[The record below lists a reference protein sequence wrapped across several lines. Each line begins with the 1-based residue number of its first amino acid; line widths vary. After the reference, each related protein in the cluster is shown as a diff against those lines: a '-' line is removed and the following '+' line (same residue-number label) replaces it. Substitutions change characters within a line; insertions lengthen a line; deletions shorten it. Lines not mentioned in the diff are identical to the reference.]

1 MLLSFY
7 FFCSNF
13 PVELCSFF
21 NSPFLPDKDCV
32 KGIFV
37 AIDGTI
43 GIVSLI
49 ISLFS
54 FIDKDFVYF
63 SFDALTFLGVISFLF
78 AFLISFYF

>member
-7 FFCSNF
+7 FFYSNF
-13 PVELCSFF
+13 SVELCSFF
-21 NSPFLPDKDCV
+21 NSPFLPDNDCV

-37 AIDGTI
+37 AIDGII
-43 GIVSLI
+43 GIVSPI

-63 SFDALTFLGVISFLF
+63 SFDALTFLGNIALLF
-78 AFLISFYF
+78 TFLISFYF